1 MKYKDEKFAE
11 ICKPIIEHREFIK
24 MKAIKHHNE
33 SVFDHVVDVAYRSYK
48 IASKLDLDTKA
59 TVRGALLHDFYL
71 YKFNKRI
78 RIRLLFDSFLH
89 AVNHPKIALVN
100 SKKYF
105 KVNDKESNIILSHMF
120 PIRLPR
126 YREAWIV
133 TFVDKF
139 LAVYEYYLNFKKI
152 IIKKNS
158 RIEEAA

>member
-11 ICKPIIEHREFIK
+11 ICKPFMENEEFIK
-24 MKAIKHHNE
+24 MKGIKHHNE
-33 SVFDHVVDVAYRSYK
+33 SVFEHVVDVAYRSYK
-48 IASKLDLDTKA
+48 IASKFNLDTKA
-59 TVRGALLHDFYL
+59 TIRGALLHDFYL
-71 YKFNKRI
+71 YKFNKKMRI
-78 RIRLLFDSFLH
+78 SLLFDSFSH
-89 AVNHPKIALVN
+89 AVNHPKIALKN

-133 TFVDKF
+133 TFVDKY

-152 IIKKNS
+152 FINKKS